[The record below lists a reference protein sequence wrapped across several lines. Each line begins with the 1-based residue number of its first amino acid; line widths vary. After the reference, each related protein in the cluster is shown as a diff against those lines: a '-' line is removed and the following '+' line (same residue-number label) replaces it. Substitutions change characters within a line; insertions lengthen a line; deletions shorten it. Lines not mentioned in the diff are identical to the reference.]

1 MSQQLTNR
9 LFCTAVEEDDS
20 VEDVKDVV
28 FASKIH
34 EAEFWHCL
42 FCNQNFKSRNNCF
55 KEGLDGNED
64 SDNEE
69 DEATLNDA
77 RDLPC
82 LTENEFLQKHRM
94 AHKSFNRDVK
104 EIKLHSVLKKL
115 EGTSGRPQT
124 PSPVANQ
131 LMVLLKH
138 LGTQGNG
145 ASLHDNIQSL
155 FEGCLLHFARC

>member
-20 VEDVKDVV
+20 FEDVKDVV

-34 EAEFWHCL
+34 EAESWHCL
-42 FCNQNFKSRNNCF
+42 FRNQNFKSRHNCF
-55 KEGLDGNED
+55 KEDLDGNED

-77 RDLPC
+77 RNLPC
-82 LTENEFLQKHRM
+82 LTENEFLQKHQM
-94 AHKSFNRDVK
+94 AHKSFNRDVN

-124 PSPVANQ
+124 PVANQ
-131 LMVLLKH
+131 LMVLLKP
-138 LGTQGNG
+138 LGTQCNG
-145 ASLHDNIQSL
+145 ASLRDNIQSL